1 MHGVF
6 LRLVLAVLLLVAAVA
21 HAHHAAPQ
29 AVLRDA
35 NASGVIATASTGG
48 VIDPANPF
56 FQSAGRNGRACV
68 SCHDPAEGW
77 TITPAGARARFETS
91 EGLDP
96 LFRTNDGSV
105 SPRADA
111 STDEAR
117 RSAHRLLLERGLIRL
132 RRSIPAATPER
143 ALPAPPSHCSRRG
156 RAPADV
162 SRRVARPLHA
172 ARPSST
178 IVRSARAACPAA
190 RVTTRPMPA
199 ATRAACSS
207 ASA

>member
-35 NASGVIATASTGG
+35 NASGVIATVSTGG

-56 FQSAGRNGRACV
+56 FQSVGRNGRACV

-105 SPRADA
+105 SPDRK
-111 STDEAR
+111 ST
-117 RSAHRLLLERGLIRL
+117 RLNSSHQIISYAVFCLKKKKQER
-132 RRSIPAATPER
+132 
-143 ALPAPPSHCSRRG
+143 H
-156 RAPADV
+156 
-162 SRRVARPLHA
+162 H
-172 ARPSST
+172 
-178 IVRSARAACPAA
+178 
-190 RVTTRPMPA
+190 
-199 ATRAACSS
+199 
-207 ASA
+207 